1 MIPKI
6 LWTIDWINLELDE
19 ESREDFTR
27 LKKVQDNKKIEKAK
41 EMESKLKHQDKQM
54 DDDASSAEEDLFVD
68 TAAVDESDD
77 DDVFV

>member
-6 LWTIDWINLELDE
+6 KWTIDWINLELDE

-27 LKKVQDNKKIEKAK
+27 LKKVQDNKKIEKSKAQDNKTDHQNK
-41 EMESKLKHQDKQM
+41 EMDEDNSE
-54 DDDASSAEEDLFVD
+54 AEELFVD
-68 TAAVDESDD
+68 TAVAEESDD